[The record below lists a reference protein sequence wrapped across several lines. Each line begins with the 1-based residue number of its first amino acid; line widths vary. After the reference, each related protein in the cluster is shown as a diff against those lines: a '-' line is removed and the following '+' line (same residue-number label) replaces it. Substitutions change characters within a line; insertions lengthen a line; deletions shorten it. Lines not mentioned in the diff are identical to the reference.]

1 MACRIIRGDCR
12 EVLPTLP
19 ANFAHTTVT
28 SPPYWGQRDYLPDE
42 HPDKER
48 EIGREARLQ
57 DYVENLVQVFR
68 EVRRVLHPTGTLW
81 LNLGDTYAARTGV
94 QHYSPERD
102 NQNGFSATVEGSRG
116 QQKFARNSV
125 PTSGVYRDFGTLKP
139 KQLCGVP
146 WRVALAL
153 QDDGWWLRSDC
164 IWRKPNPKTESV
176 KDRPS
181 RGHEYLFLL
190 SKSEEYHFDHFAIR
204 EPVSEAS
211 LADARRLMERGKPVR
226 RYRARRTVWDVAA
239 GCYPGAHT
247 AVMPEEL
254 AELCILAGTSPEGC
268 CRECRRPFERMT
280 KETVDDFGFTVT
292 ETIGWGGC
300 RCAALEQIL
309 GGRCCVLDPFG
320 GTGTT
325 GLMASKLGHD
335 SIVIELNPANVEQA
349 EERNRQGGLG
359 L

>member
-1 MACRIIRGDCR
+1 MGCRIIRGDNR

-19 ANFAHTTVT
+19 AGFVHTCVT
-28 SPPYWGQRDYLPDE
+28 SPPYWGQRDYLPGD

-48 EIGREARLQ
+48 EIGRESTIWE
-57 DYVENLVQVFR
+57 YVNNLVNVFE
-68 EVRRVLHPTGTLW
+68 EVRRVLHSTGTLW

-94 QHYSPERD
+94 QRYSPERD

-116 QQKFARNSV
+116 NQKFSRNSE
-125 PTSGVYRDFGTLKP
+125 PTSGVYRDFGTLQP

-146 WRVALAL
+146 WRVAFAL
-153 QDDGWWLRSDC
+153 QEAGWWLRSDVV
-164 IWRKPNPKTESV
+164 WRKPNPKTESV
-176 KDRPS
+176 KDRPT

-190 SKSEEYHFDHFAIR
+190 SKSPEYHFDHLAIQ
-204 EPVSEAS
+204 EPVVEPTTAE
-211 LADARRLMERGKPVR
+211 LVRLRSRGKPVR
-226 RYRARRTVWDVAA
+226 RLRARRSVWDVAA

-254 AELCILAGTSPEGC
+254 AELCIRAGTSPEGC
-268 CRECRRPFERMT
+268 CRECLRPFERMT
-280 KETVDDFGFTVT
+280 KETVDDFGVTVT
-292 ETIGWGGC
+292 ETFGWGGC
-300 RCAALEQIL
+300 NCAALEQIL

-335 SIVIELNPANVEQA
+335 SIIIELNPENVEQA